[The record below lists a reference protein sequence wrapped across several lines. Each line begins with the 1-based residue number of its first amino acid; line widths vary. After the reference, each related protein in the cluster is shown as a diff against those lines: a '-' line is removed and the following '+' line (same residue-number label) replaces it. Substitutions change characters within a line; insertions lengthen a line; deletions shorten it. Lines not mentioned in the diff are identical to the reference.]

1 MGAFLLNLPRKV
13 CKGVDR
19 MLENLSKHIQSAS
32 GVATVIISVAF
43 MLLFGFLLT
52 RITKRLKLPNVTAYI
67 VAGIL
72 IGPYCLNLVPKNVID
87 GMSFLADIALAFI
100 AFSTGEYFKLDTLK
114 KNGLKVVIITVAEAL
129 MASLLVFVTSYCIL
143 GVNLAFSLVLAALA
157 SATAPHRPL

>member
-1 MGAFLLNLPRKV
+1 MIFQALMGAFLLNLPRKV

-72 IGPYCLNLVPKNVID
+72 IGH
-87 GMSFLADIALAFI
+87 IA
-100 AFSTGEYFKLDTLK
+100 
-114 KNGLKVVIITVAEAL
+114 
-129 MASLLVFVTSYCIL
+129 
-143 GVNLAFSLVLAALA
+143 
-157 SATAPHRPL
+157 

>member
-1 MGAFLLNLPRKV
+1 
-13 CKGVDR
+13 

-114 KNGLKVVIITVAEAL
+114 KNGLKVVIITVAVFSAL
-129 MASLLVFVTSYCIL
+129 TLRFPLFWQRL
-143 GVNLAFSLVLAALA
+143 
-157 SATAPHRPL
+157 PRQPHRHRPL

>member
-1 MGAFLLNLPRKV
+1 
-13 CKGVDR
+13 

-114 KNGLKVVIITVAEAL
+114 KNGLKVVIITVGRSAYG
-129 MASLLVFVTSYCIL
+129 FVV
-143 GVNLAFSLVLAALA
+143 GVCDLVLL
-157 SATAPHRPL
+157 SRR

>member
-1 MGAFLLNLPRKV
+1 
-13 CKGVDR
+13 

-143 GVNLAFSLVLAALA
+143 GVNLAFSLVLQRL
-157 SATAPHRPL
+157 PRQPHRHRPL

>member
-1 MGAFLLNLPRKV
+1 
-13 CKGVDR
+13 

-114 KNGLKVVIITVAEAL
+114 KNGLKVVIITVAEGFA
-129 MASLLVFVTSYCIL
+129 V
-143 GVNLAFSLVLAALA
+143 GVCDLVLYF
-157 SATAPHRPL
+157 RR